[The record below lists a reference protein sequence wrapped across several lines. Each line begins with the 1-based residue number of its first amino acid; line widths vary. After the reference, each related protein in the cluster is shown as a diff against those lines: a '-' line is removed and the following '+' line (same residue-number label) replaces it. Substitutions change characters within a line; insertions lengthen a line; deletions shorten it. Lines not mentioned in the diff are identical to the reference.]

1 MICEKFFDEFN
12 LFMGLVKELSLCK
25 PTVEEINANSL
36 KQYLEWL
43 NFLWTEYAF
52 LYNGTATSAYRKVKS
67 EGLFYDDRI
76 PIKNEMAQLKN
87 AEKDAK
93 KKSIFKSMLESI
105 KVRFDSITEDI
116 DTCQRELKESAD
128 FIYSR
133 VIEKERKST
142 KSSKFKFSRKLHSS
156 NIPYTLEIYINSE
169 KIEFDIECPGVTPN
183 SVGLQMVQHEWY
195 PPRHNVKEE
204 PSKKKTK
211 GNSRQAIASVA
222 AKAPT
227 SVAASEEAPA
237 PAAKTP
243 VSTKKRKLIVLSQ
256 ESESKS
262 ESPKSP
268 NLPLIEE
275 AGVITTSAT
284 TAEKGI
290 SNAQAPAPRRKKV
303 VVLSPPDKYSH
314 SKLSSAVIEEA
325 IVPTSSPDKGLHAHE
340 LSHYQFHNERV
351 HSLLAITDLS
361 DHKESFINVVRDMFA
376 QEEKH
381 CRRSHNYIR
390 QLIHQMVVNNW
401 SFLGFLLHIEKAAFQ
416 IKDEI
421 KVEVSSLV
429 PYDSRKSARDSLQK
443 KTRRKVNSI
452 CVQVMELF
460 KNYAASGEDTHLQSV
475 AIASLWSA
483 MTITDEEMTG
493 MKTLLSQCIANV
505 TAEESLFLDLSGEGC
520 ISLREETF
528 LAIAESGGELERLF
542 RSNQRDASIKHLE
555 DLIGVRVEKEFSF
568 KSEVARARSFRILE
582 DFYESPFRRI
592 GTLVTVPHQS
602 LSSGTME
609 CYDGVAA
616 VPVPPLVAIESAPA
630 TYVENPINVLMDD
643 MAVLALEPVP
653 FDKETRLRK
662 TKGGE
667 KADGGVVAVVGKR
680 SGGGGGG
687 GGKRRQSKKKKVE
700 DKESEISDKKPDQK
714 LSLEESDKE
723 EESDSDEEK
732 LDCSNENSMDVSE
745 TQEDKPVAVSDSNFF
760 DKDDENSVNSGIVVR
775 PFFPD
780 HDLDSDDVY
789 YKEDVVVEAESS
801 VIAAPSFNDWKEM
814 LDWIYDTL
822 KEDFSLDE
830 IIEALDSLEVFDAV
844 TDLTEDDDKTSSA
857 LSSNNDKVS
866 SSTPI
871 VSVDESL
878 PPAKITPFVGIT
890 PIVGITSQTSST
902 LSSNTDKL
910 SSSTPIVPVAKTYW
924 RPIDASLNPME
935 KERRLRKLLDTIGNI
950 DE

>member
-1 MICEKFFDEFN
+1 M
-12 LFMGLVKELSLCK
+12 
-25 PTVEEINANSL
+25 
-36 KQYLEWL
+36 
-43 NFLWTEYAF
+43 
-52 LYNGTATSAYRKVKS
+52 
-67 EGLFYDDRI
+67 
-76 PIKNEMAQLKN
+76 
-87 AEKDAK
+87 
-93 KKSIFKSMLESI
+93 
-105 KVRFDSITEDI
+105 
-116 DTCQRELKESAD
+116 
-128 FIYSR
+128 
-133 VIEKERKST
+133 IEKERKST

-195 PPRHNVKEE
+195 PRRHYVKE
-204 PSKKKTK
+204 PSIKKTK
-211 GNSRQAIASVA
+211 GNSRQAIASVAAKAPTSVA

-275 AGVITTSAT
+275 AVVITTSAT
-284 TAEKGI
+284 AGI

-325 IVPTSSPDKGLHAHE
+325 VVPTSSADKAHE
-340 LSHYQFHNERV
+340 LSRYQFHNERV
-351 HSLLAITDLS
+351 QSLLAITDLS

-401 SFLGFLLHIEKAAFQ
+401 SFLGFLLHFEKAAFQ
-416 IKDEI
+416 IKNEI

-520 ISLREETF
+520 ISLREEMF

-542 RSNQRDASIKHLE
+542 RSNQREASIKHLE

-568 KSEVARARSFRILE
+568 
-582 DFYESPFRRI
+582 
-592 GTLVTVPHQS
+592 
-602 LSSGTME
+602 
-609 CYDGVAA
+609 
-616 VPVPPLVAIESAPA
+616 
-630 TYVENPINVLMDD
+630 N
-643 MAVLALEPVP
+643 
-653 FDKETRLRK
+653 
-662 TKGGE
+662 
-667 KADGGVVAVVGKR
+667 
-680 SGGGGGG
+680 
-687 GGKRRQSKKKKVE
+687 
-700 DKESEISDKKPDQK
+700 
-714 LSLEESDKE
+714 
-723 EESDSDEEK
+723 
-732 LDCSNENSMDVSE
+732 
-745 TQEDKPVAVSDSNFF
+745 
-760 DKDDENSVNSGIVVR
+760 
-775 PFFPD
+775 
-780 HDLDSDDVY
+780 
-789 YKEDVVVEAESS
+789 
-801 VIAAPSFNDWKEM
+801 
-814 LDWIYDTL
+814 L
-822 KEDFSLDE
+822 K
-830 IIEALDSLEVFDAV
+830 
-844 TDLTEDDDKTSSA
+844 
-857 LSSNNDKVS
+857 
-866 SSTPI
+866 
-871 VSVDESL
+871 
-878 PPAKITPFVGIT
+878 
-890 PIVGITSQTSST
+890 
-902 LSSNTDKL
+902 
-910 SSSTPIVPVAKTYW
+910 
-924 RPIDASLNPME
+924 
-935 KERRLRKLLDTIGNI
+935 
-950 DE
+950 